1 MLKAKRLI
9 ALVLT
14 LAMVLT
20 MAGFSQMT
28 ASAKVKSVKAKKKV
42 TVQVGKK
49 KTVKIKIK
57 TTGKTS
63 KAFTVKI
70 PKKKKKFVKVKK
82 KKGKII
88 ITGRKK
94 GTVKI
99 TVRSKANKKKKKV
112 IKVTVK
118 PADAKLT
125 VKQTNNCVL
134 SFAFSKKVNLKDS
147 NITIQSK
154 VYASG
159 SYKNTHRISSLSTG
173 DNKNYSVAVG
183 DYFPT
188 SGKIKVTVKGINKKA
203 IVKEIDANA
212 PSYASK
218 YKEHITGTVGEDLS
232 DSFDLDEYSSK
243 GFGKV
248 KSLTGLPAGITYSVK
263 DGRLRFRGTFASVG
277 VNTAKAVIEDEV
289 GNQNTVEFIFVVG
302 SRTQLATYAER
313 EIIYVSS
320 EDDGYSSSANVV
332 IYTAGGSGDY
342 YFNVISKDSN
352 FNDYIYGGYS
362 ESEWYFSSTSSP
374 GTYTGQYEVVDDYD
388 SNIRATGTAVVEAR
402 QARLVKGNVTSASG
416 KAIKGAYVYGSQK
429 SYIEGDVPYLGVSTN
444 EKGEYKFF
452 VADGKYDFSAV
463 ENDQEAWVLNRTIS
477 SNTTINFKLNLYE
490 VVLSAS
496 GVDMTNAY
504 SMYDDDLGY
513 LGYGNKF
520 YLPKGAHTIKGYVY
534 TDQGDKRVEAS
545 FTVNGDMTVNAN
557 IK

>member
-20 MAGFSQMT
+20 MAGFSQTT
-28 ASAKVKSVKAKKKV
+28 ASAKVKSIKAKKKV

-125 VKQTNNCVL
+125 VKQANGCVL
-134 SFAFSKKVNLKDS
+134 SFAFSKKVSLKDS

-159 SYKNTHRISSLSTG
+159 SYKNTHRIASLSTG

-183 DYFPT
+183 DYFPA
-188 SGKIKVTVKGINKKA
+188 SGKIKVTVKGVNKKA

-232 DSFDLDEYSSK
+232 DSYDLEEYSSK
-243 GFGKV
+243 GYGKV

-302 SRTQLATYAER
+302 SSTQLATYAER

-320 EDDGYSSSANVV
+320 EDDGYSSSADVV
-332 IYTAGGSGDY
+332 IYTAGGSGEY
-342 YFNVISKDSN
+342 YYNVISKDSN

-362 ESEWYFSSTSSP
+362 ESEWYFYGTSTP

-402 QARLVKGNVTSASG
+402 QARLVKGNVTSATG
-416 KAIKGAYVYGSQK
+416 KAIKDAYVYGSQK
-429 SYIEGDVPYLGVSTN
+429 SYIEGNTPYAEDSTN
-444 EKGEYKFF
+444 DKGEYKFF
-452 VADGKYDFSAV
+452 VADGKYDFSAIK
-463 ENDQEAWVLNRTIS
+463 NDQESWVLNRTIS
-477 SNTTINFKLNLYE
+477 SNATINFKLNLYE

-496 GVDMTNAY
+496 GVDLTNAY
-504 SMYDDDLGY
+504 SMYDSDLGY

-520 YLPKGAHTIKGYVY
+520 YLPKGAHTIKGYVE
-534 TDQGDKRVEAS
+534 TDQGYKKVEAS
-545 FTVNGDMTVNAN
+545 FTVNGDMTVNAT

>member
-125 VKQTNNCVL
+125 VKQANYKVL

-159 SYKNTHRISSLSTG
+159 SYKNTHRISSFSTG

-183 DYFPT
+183 DSFPY
-188 SGKIKVTVKGINKKA
+188 SGKIKVTVKGVNKKA

-212 PSYASK
+212 PSYAIK
-218 YKEHITGTVGEDLS
+218 DKVHITGRVGDDCSSSYDLE
-232 DSFDLDEYSSK
+232 EYASK
-243 GFGKV
+243 GYGKV
-248 KSLTGLPAGITYSVK
+248 KSFTGLPAGISYYVK
-263 DGRLRFRGTFASVG
+263 DGYLRLKGTFSTVG
-277 VNTAKAVIEDEV
+277 VTTAKAIIEDEV
-289 GNQNTVEFIFVVG
+289 GNQSTVEFVFIVG
-302 SRTQLATYAER
+302 SSNQIVTYAER
-313 EIIYVSS
+313 SIIYATT
-320 EDDGYSSSANVV
+320 DDGGFGTSGSVE
-332 IYTAGGSGDY
+332 IFTAGGSGNY
-342 YFNVISKDSN
+342 YYNIISKDDVFYNNISGYN
-352 FNDYIYGGYS
+352 GWRFNYI
-362 ESEWYFSSTSSP
+362 ENP
-374 GTYTGQYEVVDDYD
+374 GTYSGQYEVVDDYD
-388 SNIRATGTAVVEAR
+388 SNIRATGTAVIEAR
-402 QARLVKGNVTSASG
+402 QARLIKGKATSATG
-416 KAIKGAYVYGSQK
+416 KALYKAYVYPSQK
-429 SYIEGDVPYLGVSTN
+429 SYIEGDVPYNGCDTD
-444 EKGEYKFF
+444 EKGEYKFY
-452 VADGKYDFSAV
+452 VADGKYDFYA
-463 ENDQEAWVLNRTIS
+463 ELNDQEAWVLNRTIS
-477 SNTTINFKLNLYE
+477 SSAVINFKLNLYE
-490 VVLSAS
+490 VILSAS
-496 GVDMTNAY
+496 GVDMTNAEY
-504 SMYDDDLGY
+504 IQDDDLGY
-513 LGYGNKF
+513 LGSGNKF
-520 YLPKGAHTIKGYVY
+520 YLPKGAHRIKGYVY
-534 TDQGDKRVEAS
+534 TDDGYKKVEAS
-545 FTVNGDMTVNAN
+545 FTVNGDMTVNAT

>member
-20 MAGFSQMT
+20 MAGFSQTT

-125 VKQTNNCVL
+125 VKQANYKVL

-159 SYKNTHRISSLSTG
+159 SYKNTHRISSFSTG

-183 DYFPT
+183 DSFPY
-188 SGKIKVTVKGINKKA
+188 SGKIKVTVKGVNKKA

-232 DSFDLDEYSSK
+232 DSYDLEEYSSK
-243 GFGKV
+243 GYGKV
-248 KSLTGLPAGITYSVK
+248 KSLTGLPGGITYSVK

-302 SRTQLATYAER
+302 SSTQLATYAER

-320 EDDGYSSSANVV
+320 EDDGYSSSAKVV
-332 IYTAGGSGDY
+332 IYTAGGSGEY
-342 YFNVISKDSN
+342 YYNVISKDSN

-362 ESEWYFSSTSSP
+362 ESEWYFDNTSTP

-402 QARLVKGNVTSASG
+402 QARLVKGNVTSATG

-429 SYIEGDVPYLGVSTN
+429 SYIEGNTPYAENSTN
-444 EKGEYKFF
+444 DKGEYKFF
-452 VADGKYDFSAV
+452 VADGKYDFYA
-463 ENDQEAWVLNRTIS
+463 ELNDQEAWVLNRTIS
-477 SNTTINFKLNLYE
+477 SNATINFKLNLYE

-496 GVDMTNAY
+496 GVDLTNAY
-504 SMYDDDLGY
+504 SMYDSDLGY

-520 YLPKGAHTIKGYVY
+520 YLPKGAHTIKGYVE
-534 TDQGDKRVEAS
+534 TDQGYKKVEAS
-545 FTVNGDMTVNAN
+545 FTVNGDMTVNAT